1 MADPQ
6 HQAKYYTYSQIRAH
20 GAIGNLNEGVV
31 IQTHGVHTRLIAWPG
46 NGFQTESVH
55 VLTLKPGEESA
66 SYAYTMAEEVMIC
79 AAGRGEVFLLE
90 RWVSIEPGDIAY
102 FPEGVPHAV
111 RNATGNKDNLVLV
124 SQITPPQFDLYTE
137 AGFYDVAMGVMNHE
151 ACFHAGLN
159 ADTGTLK
166 APLALKYR
174 ETESAARSWNRSAAD
189 IRREGALFNMF
200 RGTPFGALGSP
211 AVLVI
216 WPGSGSRTGG
226 FNFCFSQNEP
236 DFAHTHPVSD
246 ECLILWAGR
255 GSGYL
260 GEPGGWWEVD
270 TLDCLL
276 APCGVF
282 HAPKKS
288 ERACFWGGF
297 ASPPQIDL
305 ALKTP
310 YYKNGVFQSGTSEKL
325 VYPETA
331 EIRAL
336 FKS

>member
-1 MADPQ
+1 MADPK
-6 HQAKYYTYSQIRAH
+6 HQAKYFTYSQIRAH

-55 VLTLKPGEESA
+55 ILTLKPGEESA
-66 SYAYTMAEEVMIC
+66 SYAYTIAEEVMIC
-79 AAGRGEVFLLE
+79 AAGRGEVFLLG
-90 RWVSIEPGDIAY
+90 RWVSVEPGDIAY
-102 FPEGVPHAV
+102 FPEGVSHAV
-111 RNATGNKDNLVLV
+111 RNSSENKENLV
-124 SQITPPQFDLYTE
+124 
-137 AGFYDVAMGVMNHE
+137 
-151 ACFHAGLN
+151 LN

-174 ETESAARSWNRSAAD
+174 ETESAARSWNRSLAD

-211 AVLVI
+211 AVFVI
-216 WPGSGSRTGG
+216 WPGGGSRTGG
-226 FNFCFSQNEP
+226 FNFCFSQDEP
-236 DFAHTHPVSD
+236 DFTHTHPVSD
-246 ECLILWAGR
+246 ECLILWGGR
-255 GSGYL
+255 GSAYL
-260 GEPGGWWEVD
+260 GEPGGWWDVD

-282 HAPKKS
+282 HPPKQSKLP
-288 ERACFWGGF
+288 CFWGGF

-310 YYKNGVFQSGTSEKL
+310 YYKNGVFQSGPSEKL
-325 VYPETA
+325 VYPDTA

-336 FKS
+336 FQS